1 MQIKSYVYLDKF
13 ESGTGLD
20 NEKTAIYEVSKAYK
34 FTFVFQPATW
44 AEIFDQLLFSTTELN
59 VLHFLLCILYTVP
72 SLIYFGLSRMYK
84 VRLMNKAK
92 ITTLQEKKE
101 FLKVYFHYFWNFLR
115 GTFIAIAPFLLILFG
130 ILAFFFNVE
139 LNTIFSPNSDESSA
153 NLTDLQ
159 K

>member
-1 MQIKSYVYLDKF
+1 MYNKGYVYLDKF

-20 NEKTAIYEVSKAYK
+20 NEKTAIYEASKEYK
-34 FTFVFQPATW
+34 FTFVFQPASW

-59 VLHFLLCILYTVP
+59 LLHFLLCILYTVP

-92 ITTLQEKKE
+92 LITRQEKKE
-101 FLKVYFHYFWNFLR
+101 FVKVYFNYFWNFIR
-115 GTFIAIAPFLLILFG
+115 GTFIAITPFFLVLFG

-139 LNTIFSPNSDESSA
+139 LNVIFPPNSDESSA

-159 K
+159 R